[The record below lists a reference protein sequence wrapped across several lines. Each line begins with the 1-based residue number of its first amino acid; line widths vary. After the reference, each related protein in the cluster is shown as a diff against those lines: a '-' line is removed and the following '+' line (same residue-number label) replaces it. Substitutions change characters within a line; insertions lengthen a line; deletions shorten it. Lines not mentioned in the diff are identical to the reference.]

1 MNHEMALEHYD
12 SHLVLTGETYVPASC
27 VSFTIALP

>member
-1 MNHEMALEHYD
+1 MALEHYD

-27 VSFTIALP
+27 VFTIALP